1 MRYYIEVPKEK
12 KNMLRQVSLPQ
23 ESWSLV
29 AGASRYA
36 VSDMGRIAS
45 LNYKNSGR
53 VVVMRPAETE
63 GYMRTMLQMDDGR
76 YSTVKMHR
84 LVAAAFCANPQS
96 KPQVHHINHTPAD
109 NRAANLMW
117 VTRRENLDFMLE
129 AGRQAMNNGAKNG
142 MSKLT
147 AEAVLD
153 IRSRYEPYVTTAK
166 DLAAEYGVST
176 AAVKDILRGRTWKH
190 VR

>member
-1 MRYYIEVPKEK
+1 
-12 KNMLRQVSLPQ
+12 MLQQVSLPQ

-36 VSDMGRIAS
+36 VSNTGRIAS

-53 VVVMRPAETE
+53 VVVMRPAETR

-84 LVAAAFCANPQS
+84 LVASAFCENPEGR
-96 KPQVHHINHTPAD
+96 PQVHHINHNPSD

-117 VTRRENLDFMLE
+117 VTRRENIDYMLA
-129 AGRQAMNNGAKNG
+129 AGRQSMNNGAKNG
-142 MSKLT
+142 MSKLD
-147 AEAVLD
+147 ADAVRD
-153 IRSRYEPYVTTAK
+153 IRGRYEPYVTMAK

-176 AAVKDILRGRTWKH
+176 AAVKDILQGRTWRH
-190 VR
+190 VL